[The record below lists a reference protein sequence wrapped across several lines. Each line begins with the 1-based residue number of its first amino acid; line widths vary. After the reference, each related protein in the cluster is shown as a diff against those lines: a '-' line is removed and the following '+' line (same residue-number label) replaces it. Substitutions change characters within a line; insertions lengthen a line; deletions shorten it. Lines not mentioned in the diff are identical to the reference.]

1 MTKEE
6 IIEEIKSSNLLP
18 YEIGEIAY
26 ESMKDYMNEYFD
38 FSSLEH
44 TENNAD
50 IVNFYLSA
58 KTLKD

>member
-6 IIEEIKSSNLLP
+6 IIEEIKQSNLLP

-26 ESMKDYMNEYFD
+26 ESMKDYMNEDFD
-38 FSSLEH
+38 FSSLEYI
-44 TENNAD
+44 EKNAD

-58 KTLKD
+58 KIIKD